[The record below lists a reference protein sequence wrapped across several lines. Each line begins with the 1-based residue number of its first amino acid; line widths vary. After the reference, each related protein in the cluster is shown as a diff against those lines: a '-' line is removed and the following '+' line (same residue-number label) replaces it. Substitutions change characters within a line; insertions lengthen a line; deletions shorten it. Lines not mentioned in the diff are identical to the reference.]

1 MQEYTELSGQAMRG
15 VSETG
20 ERPDDAVRFFTGKMV
35 PRGFDAV
42 LRSLLERRGVTE
54 QELVSRLQALRPEL
68 KRDSL
73 RRRVAAWLGGKGQP
87 AGREELAQLCFAL
100 GLGEEE
106 AGELFRCSG
115 EGGFHLREPR
125 EAVWL
130 YCLRTGRSYAQAQAL
145 IARLPNVDGPFPAD
159 EGEPSVFTRTLSDR
173 LARVTNDEE
182 FLRFYEENLPDFG
195 RLHNTAYRYFLR
207 FLGELTRP
215 GAPCGAPEEEAY
227 SVERAVETYL
237 RLNMPLSR
245 GTGSYSELQK
255 AIKRF
260 WPNATAV
267 KNMLARRADVGR
279 KTLLLLYLATEGLDD
294 GAIEESLGWEPA
306 SPDELLEEHV
316 WNLNLMLH
324 ECGLGRLDPRSPFDW
339 LVLYSLRTGDGD
351 ESMSER
357 LSQVLAILFAQ
368 DGQEVDG
375 ADGRP

>member
-1 MQEYTELSGQAMRG
+1 MQEYTELSAQAMRG

-20 ERPDDAVRFFTGKMV
+20 ESPGAAVRFFTGEMV

-42 LRSLLERRGVTE
+42 LRALLESRGLTE
-54 QELVSRLQALRPEL
+54 AQLVERLEPMRPEL

-73 RRRVAAWLGGKGQP
+73 RRRVSSWLSGRGQP
-87 AGREELAQLCFAL
+87 GGREELAQLSFAL
-100 GLGEEE
+100 GLGGEE
-106 AGELFRCSG
+106 AGELLASGG

-125 EAVWL
+125 EAAWL
-130 YCLRTGRSYAQAQAL
+130 YGLRAGRSWQQTQAL
-145 IARLPNVDGPFPAD
+145 IGRLPNVDGPFPAD
-159 EGEPSVFTRTLSDR
+159 EGDPAVFTRTLSDR
-173 LARVTNDEE
+173 LARVRTDED

-215 GAPCGAPEEEAY
+215 GAPCEAPEEEAY
-227 SVERAVETYL
+227 SVERAVDTYL

-245 GTGSYSELQK
+245 GTGSYSQLQK

-339 LVLYSLRTGDGD
+339 LVLYSLRTGEGG
-351 ESMSER
+351 ESMSDR
-357 LSQVLAILFAQ
+357 LSQVLALLFPE
-368 DGQEVDG
+368 DGQQVDAAGG
-375 ADGRP
+375 AP